1 MATPSRKSST
11 GTTTAAAKRKP
22 AARKPGAKAK
32 APAAKQAAP
41 ANRTAHSAGI
51 ASLGAIA
58 VAVLGAAAFGAWRL
72 LRRPVEGT
80 KPVDLMGDSHPDGSE
95 RAPDAFRPDP
105 TAPVPSSER
114 AQFRPALAT
123 AGPGAGSL

>member
-11 GTTTAAAKRKP
+11 GTTPAKRKP
-22 AARKPGAKAK
+22 ASRKPGAKAK
-32 APAAKQAAP
+32 TPAAKQAAP
-41 ANRTAHSAGI
+41 TNRTAHSAGI
-51 ASLGAIA
+51 ASLGAVA

-72 LRRPVEGT
+72 LRRPAEGT
-80 KPVDLMGDSHPDGSE
+80 EPVDLMGDSHPDGSE

-105 TAPVPSSER
+105 TAPVPPSER

-123 AGPGAGSL
+123 AGRGGESL

>member
-11 GTTTAAAKRKP
+11 GTTAAKRKP

-32 APAAKQAAP
+32 APTAKQATP
-41 ANRTAHSAGI
+41 ANRTAHSAGV

-72 LRRPVEGT
+72 LRRPAEGT
-80 KPVDLMGDSHPDGSE
+80 VPVDLMGDSHPDGSE
-95 RAPDAFRPDP
+95 RAPEAFRPDP
-105 TAPVPSSER
+105 TAPVPASER

-123 AGPGAGSL
+123 AGPGAESL

>member
-11 GTTTAAAKRKP
+11 GTTAAKRKP

-72 LRRPVEGT
+72 LRRPSEGT
-80 KPVDLMGDSHPDGSE
+80 EPVDLMGDGHPDGSE
-95 RAPDAFRPDP
+95 RAPDAFSPDP
-105 TAPVPSSER
+105 TAPVPASER

-123 AGPGAGSL
+123 AGPGAESL